1 MQDREGQDGF
11 LCKQCDEVCPSWPD
25 LLEHAESHCLPN
37 DERRFKCSECGR
49 GYRHAGSLVNHRKTH
64 EVGLYSCTVCGKELS
79 NPLAL
84 RNHQRL
90 HTTGLHCQLCGK
102 IFRLASQLAVHQ
114 KCHEDAVPGHGELQ
128 HPGTSGLESGN
139 PGGLLDGQEASDGFQ
154 QPGVCVSDP
163 RRGGGN
169 LEASVGNE
177 LPGQALMENL
187 NSFRP
192 TESNTSTPLRACP
205 GKTRGKVSEPCP
217 EPLSSEDRPFKCVQC
232 EKTYRHHGSLINH
245 KKSHQLGA
253 FECRVCFKQ
262 FNNLAACNSHVRIHS
277 KSKPSRSFE
286 DSDPSHSGS
295 NNGERSNFCHLCQV
309 AFASE
314 SEFEDHIV
322 LHNSSSLALGH
333 PDGSRE
339 ESGSVSS
346 SYPYDEGE
354 SGRPPPE
361 SAPFGAT
368 ADSGDK
374 EPPSGLAYV
383 CAFCGE
389 CYSDLERL
397 KDHYLTHDSGVAEQ
411 EEVKEEVAEKGTTPR
426 LDPQTD
432 WIKTENN
439 RNAENPVVQ
448 AKARDPVTVEGER
461 RFRCQEC
468 GKSYRHAGSLVNHKR
483 SHQTGVY
490 QCTICRKQCLNLAAL
505 KGHLRI
511 HRSKPPSLSFSS
523 GGLDLPDWLSNE
535 PVDCRDLGG
544 QENSYSGDI
553 GFQGFEN
560 ELEQKGHL
568 VSHFSA
574 LAPPSGCQTEGGPG
588 EPLGAEND
596 FEGSGH
602 LENGIPKEE
611 EVEELMTDAH
621 LQADRHMCADCGET
635 YADIAGIKSHR
646 CPGQNGTPG
655 EDLGRGERN
664 GLAGSRRRKKSP
676 SQKSLE
682 AEESAGEGELCERG
696 ELLSEVCQCSVCG
709 NRYSSLSALK
719 SHLRFHTH
727 PAKDSPRRGHSS
739 LCFPE
744 PDTSGGL
751 LEEEEEEEEE
761 ESNLQICSTCGESF
775 LNEADFTR
783 HQLTRHESPFPDFL
797 RADAPRSLSEDEALS
812 KEGEENEGEDKS
824 HICGECGAVVYGNY
838 RELES
843 HRCAGQPGSGAFPS
857 DPPRTLNSEDPAG
870 GPDADA
876 RPYRCEQCGRAYR
889 HAGSLLNHKK
899 SHKTGVFRCFV
910 CQKRFYNLLALKNH
924 QRVHFD
930 VKRHKCLECGKAFKL
945 QKQLVN
951 HQRMHLESKQ
961 QTKHLS
967 NQLQQLM
974 QASNG
979 PSNGKP
985 LPLPERG
992 YPGSALT
999 DSWVENNLGNLGYGS
1014 EIHQG
1019 KEARS
1024 TNASKPSAGEEQLKT
1039 NSPQLAPA
1047 QVRLRGKRRSD
1058 SEAGRAKGSVERPY
1072 CCGQCGRT
1080 YRHAGS
1086 LVNHKKS
1093 HQVGQY
1099 YCAVCNNT
1107 YPNQL
1112 AMKNHLRVH
1121 FGVKKHRCPDCGK
1134 AFRGKKQL
1142 SGHPCGK
1149 VGRAPRQTGRA
1160 RKQRN
1165 TPPTSENA
1173 LDVTPKKKKKKKKKK
1188 KNEEEEEEEE
1198 DSSACANYG
1207 LAFPSPDE
1215 RPGSG
1220 PNEGATASSRGPD
1233 DRPFRCDVCHRT
1245 YRHAGS
1251 LLNHKNTHK
1260 TGTFECIV
1268 CQKMFSNPMAMK
1280 NHLRIHTQ
1288 KKPYLCP
1295 ECGKAFRLSSA
1306 LQDHQKLH
1314 VGDVP
1319 HRCQGCGKGFPSGRS
1334 LRRHSCGFGAN
1345 QKGGSKRERAPET
1358 PREGEE
1364 GPTRGSPV
1372 GGRRDERPFR
1382 CDQCGRTYRHAGSLL
1397 NHRNTHTTG
1406 VYRCAVC
1413 LKQFSNLLALKNHH
1427 RIHSEARRYKCLD
1440 CGKAFRVSSHLLSH
1454 RRVHTKER
1462 PFFCAPCGR
1471 GFASKANFAHHLSL
1485 HKTKPSNY
1493 FFQKRRGGRR
1503 GGARGPEEEG
1513 TPGAEPG
1520 GSRKDPGVAEEPP
1533 ALECDKCGSFHR
1545 TLEDLREHQETHGGD
1560 KPHACEHCGKT
1571 YRHAGSLL
1579 NHKNS
1584 HKTGSYS
1591 CVVCQKEFSNLM
1603 ALKNH
1608 RRIHTEPRRYQCQD
1622 CGKAFRVSTQLICHR
1637 RVHTKEKP
1645 FSCTLCGKCF
1655 SSKSNLRHHQ
1665 KVHESRHPAEE
1676 GLGTPLSATGI
1687 GPGASADLGG
1697 LPGLSRVKAES

>member
-1 MQDREGQDGF
+1 MQDQEGQGGF
-11 LCKQCDEVCPSWPD
+11 LCKHCDEVCQSWPD
-25 LLEHAESHCLPN
+25 LLEHTESHCLQN
-37 DERRFKCSECGR
+37 DERRFKCGECGR

-64 EVGLYSCTVCGKELS
+64 EVGLYRCSVCGKELN

-90 HTTGLHCQLCGK
+90 HARGLHCQLCGK
-102 IFRLASQLAVHQ
+102 TFRLASQLAAHQ
-114 KCHEDAVPGHGELQ
+114 KCHEGVVPGQ
-128 HPGTSGLESGN
+128 HPGNAEGDDDGFPGADSSSLEAGN
-139 PGGLLDGQEASDGFQ
+139 LLDGREISDGFQ
-154 QPGVCVSDP
+154 QPGACFTDP
-163 RRGGGN
+163 QRGEGSLGAGGGN
-169 LEASVGNE
+169 V
-177 LPGQALMENL
+177 LPGGAFTENL
-187 NSFRP
+187 LSFRP
-192 TESNTSTPLRACP
+192 AETNASTPLRTCS

-286 DSDPSHSGS
+286 DSDLSSGVPRS
-295 NNGERSNFCHLCQV
+295 RGGSNGERSNFCHLCQV
-309 AFASE
+309 AFESE

-339 ESGSVSS
+339 ESSVSS

-354 SGRPPPE
+354 SCRPPPE
-361 SAPFGAT
+361 SAPFGET
-368 ADSGDK
+368 ADPGDK
-374 EPPSGLAYV
+374 TDREPPNGLAYA

-389 CYSDLERL
+389 CYSDLESL
-397 KDHYLTHDSGVAEQ
+397 KDHYLTHDSGVAEK
-411 EEVKEEVAEKGTTPR
+411 EKKEEEEEEA
-426 LDPQTD
+426 PQTD
-432 WIKTENN
+432 PIKTENS
-439 RNAENPVVQ
+439 RNAKSPVIQ
-448 AKARDPVTVEGER
+448 ANARDPATVDVER

-490 QCTICRKQCLNLAAL
+490 QCSICRKQCLNLAAL

-511 HRSKPPSLSFSS
+511 HRSKPPSLSFGS
-523 GGLDLPDWLSNE
+523 GGLDLLPDWLSNE
-535 PVDCRDLGG
+535 PVDCRDLGSL
-544 QENSYSGDI
+544 ENSGSDDV
-553 GFQGFEN
+553 GFQGFGN
-560 ELEQKGHL
+560 ELDRKEHTM
-568 VSHFSA
+568 SHFGA
-574 LAPPSGCQTEGGPG
+574 LAEVEPV
-588 EPLGAEND
+588 EPLGGLCKAEND
-596 FEGSGH
+596 FEGSGR
-602 LENGIPKEE
+602 LENGVPKKEEE

-646 CPGQNGTPG
+646 CPHRERRRAGQNGFPG

-664 GLAGSRRRKKSP
+664 GLAGSRRRKQAP
-676 SQKSLE
+676 THRRLE
-682 AEESAGEGELCERG
+682 AEESAGEEEEEEEELRERG

-727 PAKDSPRRGHSS
+727 PATDPPRRGRSS
-739 LCFPE
+739 LSSPE

-751 LEEEEEEEEE
+751 PEEEE

-775 LNEADFTR
+775 LNEADFIR

-797 RADAPRSLSEDEALS
+797 SPDAPRNFTEDEEALC
-812 KEGEENEGEDKS
+812 KDGEENQDDSRENKS

-843 HRCAGQPGSGAFPS
+843 HRCAHQPGSGAGGFPS
-857 DPPRTLNSEDPAG
+857 DPPQTLKSEDPVG
-870 GPDADA
+870 GSDAEA
-876 RPYRCEQCGRAYR
+876 RPYRCDQCGRAYR

-945 QKQLVN
+945 HKQLVS
-951 HQRMHLESKQ
+951 HQRMHLESRQK
-961 QTKHLS
+961 TKHLS

-974 QASNG
+974 PASNG
-979 PSNGKP
+979 PVADVPASKSNGKP
-985 LPLPERG
+985 LPFQERG
-992 YPGSALT
+992 DPGLSST
-999 DSWVENNLGNLGYGS
+999 DSWAENNLGILGYV
-1014 EIHQG
+1014 G
-1019 KEARS
+1019 KEAHP
-1024 TNASKPSAGEEQLKT
+1024 TNASKSTAEDSRQTDPTTSL
-1039 NSPQLAPA
+1039 QLAPV
-1047 QVRLRGKRRSD
+1047 QV
-1058 SEAGRAKGSVERPY
+1058 
-1072 CCGQCGRT
+1072 
-1080 YRHAGS
+1080 
-1086 LVNHKKS
+1086 
-1093 HQVGQY
+1093 
-1099 YCAVCNNT
+1099 
-1107 YPNQL
+1107 
-1112 AMKNHLRVH
+1112 
-1121 FGVKKHRCPDCGK
+1121 
-1134 AFRGKKQL
+1134 KQL
-1142 SGHPCGK
+1142 SSHACGK
-1149 VGRAPRQTGRA
+1149 VGRAGSS
-1160 RKQRN
+1160 RKQKN
-1165 TPPTSENA
+1165 PPLTSENGNG
-1173 LDVTPKKKKKKKKKK
+1173 LEKKKKRRNKKM
-1188 KNEEEEEEEE
+1188 EE
-1198 DSSACANYG
+1198 DSSECYG
-1207 LAFPSPDE
+1207 PAFPSATE
-1215 RPGSG
+1215 RLGSDV
-1220 PNEGATASSRGPD
+1220 NDGAAASSLDPD
-1233 DRPFRCDVCHRT
+1233 DRPFRCDVCQRT

-1260 TGTFECIV
+1260 TGSFECVV
-1268 CQKMFSNPMAMK
+1268 CQKIFSNPMAMK

-1288 KKPYLCP
+1288 KKPYPCP

-1306 LQDHQKLH
+1306 LQNHQKLH
-1314 VGDVP
+1314 FGDVP
-1319 HRCQGCGKGFPSGRS
+1319 HRCQGCGKGFLSGRS
-1334 LRRHSCGFGAN
+1334 LRRHRCGFGTN
-1345 QKGGSKRERAPET
+1345 QKGGSRKERSSSRAAE
-1358 PREGEE
+1358 
-1364 GPTRGSPV
+1364 TRGSP
-1372 GGRRDERPFR
+1372 GGPGSRRDERPFR

-1406 VYRCAVC
+1406 IYRCGVC

-1427 RIHSEARRYKCLD
+1427 RIHSEVKRYKCLD

-1454 RRVHTKER
+1454 RRVHTRER

-1485 HKTKPSNY
+1485 HKTKPSHY
-1493 FFQKRRGGRR
+1493 FFQKRRGGGRR
-1503 GGARGPEEEG
+1503 GGMLGEEEEG
-1513 TPGAEPG
+1513 IPSAGPGASWEDPD
-1520 GSRKDPGVAEEPP
+1520 RVAKDPA
-1533 ALECDKCGSFHR
+1533 AFECDQCGSFHP
-1545 TLEDLREHQETHGGD
+1545 TSEDLREHQETHGGD
-1560 KPHACEHCGKT
+1560 KPHVCEHCGRT

-1591 CVVCQKEFSNLM
+1591 CSVCQKEFSNLM

-1608 RRIHTEPRRYQCQD
+1608 RRIHTEPRRYKCQD
-1622 CGKAFRVSTQLICHR
+1622 CGKAFRVSTQLICHQ

-1645 FSCTLCGKCF
+1645 FSCSLCGKCF

-1676 GLGTPLSATGI
+1676 GLGNLPSPLPVTGSESGATVN
-1687 GPGASADLGG
+1687 LGG